1 MCQRDAVAKIRYL
14 AGTVLIMFLMR
25 ILFNKHITKDEVTVN
40 ENLLKPAEV
49 AELLQVQKSTVY
61 KWAHYNYIPH
71 VKLGRSLRFRKKVID
86 RWVKK
91 KERERRV
98 ESLDME
104 GLDIHV

>member
-1 MCQRDAVAKIRYL
+1 MD
-14 AGTVLIMFLMR
+14 
-25 ILFNKHITKDEVTVN
+25 

-61 KWAHYNYIPH
+61 KWAHYDYIPH
-71 VKLGRSLRFRKKVID
+71 VKLGRALRFRKKVID

-91 KERERRV
+91 KERERKV

-104 GLDIHV
+104 GLDINV